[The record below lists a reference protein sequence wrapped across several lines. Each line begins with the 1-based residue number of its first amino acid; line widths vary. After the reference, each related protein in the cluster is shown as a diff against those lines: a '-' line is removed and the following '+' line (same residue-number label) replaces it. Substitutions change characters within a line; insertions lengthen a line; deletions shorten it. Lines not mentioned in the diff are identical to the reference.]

1 MNAAVI
7 TKIGY
12 RFSEDDEFSSVSII
26 PESGT
31 LSEETS
37 QTRAG
42 LLYTTTIEFKIAQ
55 SSADNDQV
63 LKALTT
69 RHAQY
74 QVTDANG
81 TVYLAGSSVYPA
93 RMLFTRGVKGTS
105 SSFNGYEC
113 KVTVKSPDGCTVQ

>member
-12 RFSEDDEFSSVSII
+12 RFSEEDEFSFLDLV

-31 LSEETS
+31 LSEETQ
-37 QTRAG
+37 QTGAG
-42 LLYTTTIEFKIAQ
+42 LLYTTTIEFKIAR
-55 SSADNDQV
+55 SSAGHDQV
-63 LKALTT
+63 LKSLAA
-69 RHAQY
+69 RHARY
-74 QVTDANG
+74 QVTDVNG

-93 RMLFTRGVKGTS
+93 RMLFTRAVKGTS

-113 KVTVKSPDGCTVQ
+113 KITLKSSEGCTVQ